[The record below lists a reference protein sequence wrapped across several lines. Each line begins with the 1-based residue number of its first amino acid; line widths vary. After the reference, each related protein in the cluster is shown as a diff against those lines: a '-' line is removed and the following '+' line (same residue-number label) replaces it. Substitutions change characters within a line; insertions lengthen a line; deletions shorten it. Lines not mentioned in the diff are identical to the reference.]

1 MLALGGILAQA
12 DSEYPNRPVRLIA
25 AAAPGGN
32 PDVLARLLSQKLSGA
47 FGKAFV
53 VENVPG
59 AGGVVAA
66 KMVAATPPDGH
77 VLMLGDS
84 GAMAINVVLNPDLGY
99 DPLRDFTPITALVTV
114 PTVLVVHPSVP
125 ARTLQ
130 EFIALAKSKPGQ
142 LAYGSAGPGSIH
154 HLTMAI
160 FAAQT
165 GIDLLHVPYRGGT
178 ALVGGLVKGEVQ
190 AGWSGVPNVLPLI
203 EDGRLRVLCISTQQR
218 SKSVADV
225 PTAIELGIDG
235 VRLCHHDG
243 SADVGRRVARSRRPP
258 AGGGGQGVARAG
270 HGGSHGRAGHGFAGE
285 RNRAT
290 TSSSCRTIS
299 IAIERRSGLSSC
311 RSIERRMPDL
321 RIYGVARTRAFRA
334 LWIAKE
340 LGLDYEHIP
349 IEIGPA
355 GARKAEYLA
364 INPNGRLPAIDDGGF
379 VLWESLAITLY
390 LAKKHG
396 RLYPATLEGEAKA
409 WQWSLWSV
417 QEVDRGVNIWS
428 LHAVR
433 LPPEDRDPQRLAEA
447 LKVLEPPFKV
457 LEGALAERPYLLG
470 DEFTVADL
478 NVAAVI
484 SRAIDMDLSAMPRIG
499 DWLKRCLERPAARAA
514 RALRAEADAQV
525 PVEVTRAIARHNRL

>member
-1 MLALGGILAQA
+1 MLRIAVLAAAALALGLGGVLAQA
-12 DSEYPNRPVRLIA
+12 DSDYPNRPVRLIA

-125 ARTLQ
+125 ARTLP

-203 EDGRLRVLCISTQQR
+203 EDGKLRVLCISTQRR
-218 SKSVADV
+218 SKSVADL
-225 PTAIELGIDG
+225 PTAIELGIEGFDYATMMG
-235 VRLCHHDG
+235 LQM
-243 SADVGRRVARSRRPP
+243 SAGAPRDLVARL
-258 AGGGGQGVARAG
+258 Q
-270 HGGSHGRAGHGFAGE
+270 
-285 RNRAT
+285 AT
-290 TSSSCRTIS
+290 
-299 IAIERRSGLSSC
+299 
-311 RSIERRMPDL
+311 
-321 RIYGVARTRAFRA
+321 V
-334 LWIAKE
+334 
-340 LGLDYEHIP
+340 
-349 IEIGPA
+349 
-355 GARKAEYLA
+355 
-364 INPNGRLPAIDDGGF
+364 
-379 VLWESLAITLY
+379 
-390 LAKKHG
+390 
-396 RLYPATLEGEAKA
+396 AKA
-409 WQWSLWSV
+409 LR
-417 QEVDRGVNIWS
+417 EPDMVDRM
-428 LHAVR
+428 AV
-433 LPPEDRDPQRLAEA
+433 
-447 LKVLEPPFKV
+447 
-457 LEGALAERPYLLG
+457 LG
-470 DEFTVADL
+470 
-478 NVAAVI
+478 
-484 SRAIDMDLSAMPRIG
+484 MDLHENGTEDYVKFMKDDIDRY
-499 DWLKRCLERPAARAA
+499 R
-514 RALRAEADAQV
+514 
-525 PVEVTRAIARHNRL
+525 TAIRNFKLQIN

>member
-1 MLALGGILAQA
+1 MLRIAVLAAAALALGLGGVLAQA
-12 DSEYPNRPVRLIA
+12 DSDYPNRPVRLIA
-25 AAAPGGN
+25 ASAPGGN

-125 ARTLQ
+125 ARTLS

-203 EDGRLRVLCISTQQR
+203 EDGKLRVLCISTQRR

-225 PTAIELGIDG
+225 PTAIELGIEGFDYATMMG
-235 VRLCHHDG
+235 LQM
-243 SADVGRRVARSRRPP
+243 SAGAPRDLVARL
-258 AGGGGQGVARAG
+258 Q
-270 HGGSHGRAGHGFAGE
+270 
-285 RNRAT
+285 AT
-290 TSSSCRTIS
+290 
-299 IAIERRSGLSSC
+299 
-311 RSIERRMPDL
+311 
-321 RIYGVARTRAFRA
+321 V
-334 LWIAKE
+334 
-340 LGLDYEHIP
+340 
-349 IEIGPA
+349 
-355 GARKAEYLA
+355 
-364 INPNGRLPAIDDGGF
+364 
-379 VLWESLAITLY
+379 
-390 LAKKHG
+390 
-396 RLYPATLEGEAKA
+396 AKA
-409 WQWSLWSV
+409 LR
-417 QEVDRGVNIWS
+417 EPDMVDRM
-428 LHAVR
+428 AV
-433 LPPEDRDPQRLAEA
+433 
-447 LKVLEPPFKV
+447 
-457 LEGALAERPYLLG
+457 LG
-470 DEFTVADL
+470 
-478 NVAAVI
+478 
-484 SRAIDMDLSAMPRIG
+484 MDLHENGTEDYVRFMKDDIDRY
-499 DWLKRCLERPAARAA
+499 R
-514 RALRAEADAQV
+514 
-525 PVEVTRAIARHNRL
+525 TAIRNFKLQIN

>member
-1 MLALGGILAQA
+1 MLRIAVLAAAALALGLGGVLGQV
-12 DSEYPNRPVRLIA
+12 DGDYPNRPVRLIA

-32 PDVLARLLSQKLSGA
+32 PDVLARLLSLKLSGA

-125 ARTLQ
+125 ARTLP

-203 EDGRLRVLCISTQQR
+203 EDGKLRVLCISTQRR

-225 PTAIELGIDG
+225 PTAIELGIEGFDYATMMG
-235 VRLCHHDG
+235 LQM
-243 SADVGRRVARSRRPP
+243 SAGAPRDLVARLQ
-258 AGGGGQGVARAG
+258 AAV
-270 HGGSHGRAGHGFAGE
+270 
-285 RNRAT
+285 
-290 TSSSCRTIS
+290 
-299 IAIERRSGLSSC
+299 
-311 RSIERRMPDL
+311 
-321 RIYGVARTRAFRA
+321 
-334 LWIAKE
+334 
-340 LGLDYEHIP
+340 
-349 IEIGPA
+349 
-355 GARKAEYLA
+355 
-364 INPNGRLPAIDDGGF
+364 
-379 VLWESLAITLY
+379 
-390 LAKKHG
+390 
-396 RLYPATLEGEAKA
+396 AKA
-409 WQWSLWSV
+409 LR
-417 QEVDRGVNIWS
+417 EPDMVDRM
-428 LHAVR
+428 AV
-433 LPPEDRDPQRLAEA
+433 
-447 LKVLEPPFKV
+447 
-457 LEGALAERPYLLG
+457 LG
-470 DEFTVADL
+470 
-478 NVAAVI
+478 
-484 SRAIDMDLSAMPRIG
+484 MDLHENGTEDYVKFMKDDIDRY
-499 DWLKRCLERPAARAA
+499 R
-514 RALRAEADAQV
+514 
-525 PVEVTRAIARHNRL
+525 TAIRNFKLQIN

>member
-1 MLALGGILAQA
+1 MLRIAVLAAAALALGLGGVLAQA
-12 DSEYPNRPVRLIA
+12 DSDYPNRPVRLIA

-32 PDVLARLLSQKLSGA
+32 PDVLARLLSLKLSGA

-125 ARTLQ
+125 ARTLP

-203 EDGRLRVLCISTQQR
+203 EDGKLRVLCISTQRR

-225 PTAIELGIDG
+225 PTAIELGIEGFDYATMMG
-235 VRLCHHDG
+235 LQM
-243 SADVGRRVARSRRPP
+243 SAGAPRDLVARLQATVAKALREPDM
-258 AGGGGQGVARAG
+258 VARMA
-270 HGGSHGRAGHGFAGE
+270 
-285 RNRAT
+285 
-290 TSSSCRTIS
+290 
-299 IAIERRSGLSSC
+299 
-311 RSIERRMPDL
+311 
-321 RIYGVARTRAFRA
+321 V
-334 LWIAKE
+334 
-340 LGLDYEHIP
+340 LG
-349 IEIGPA
+349 
-355 GARKAEYLA
+355 
-364 INPNGRLPAIDDGGF
+364 
-379 VLWESLAITLY
+379 
-390 LAKKHG
+390 
-396 RLYPATLEGEAKA
+396 
-409 WQWSLWSV
+409 
-417 QEVDRGVNIWS
+417 
-428 LHAVR
+428 
-433 LPPEDRDPQRLAEA
+433 
-447 LKVLEPPFKV
+447 
-457 LEGALAERPYLLG
+457 
-470 DEFTVADL
+470 
-478 NVAAVI
+478 
-484 SRAIDMDLSAMPRIG
+484 MDLHENGTEDYVKFMKDDIDRY
-499 DWLKRCLERPAARAA
+499 R
-514 RALRAEADAQV
+514 
-525 PVEVTRAIARHNRL
+525 TAIRNFKLQIN

>member
-1 MLALGGILAQA
+1 MLRIAVLATTALALVLGGIVAQA

-130 EFIALAKSKPGQ
+130 EFIALARSKPGQ

-203 EDGRLRVLCISTQQR
+203 EDGKLRVLCISTQRR

-225 PTAIELGIDG
+225 PTAIELGIEGFDYATMMG
-235 VRLCHHDG
+235 LQM
-243 SADVGRRVARSRRPP
+243 SAGAPRDLVARL
-258 AGGGGQGVARAG
+258 Q
-270 HGGSHGRAGHGFAGE
+270 
-285 RNRAT
+285 AT
-290 TSSSCRTIS
+290 
-299 IAIERRSGLSSC
+299 
-311 RSIERRMPDL
+311 
-321 RIYGVARTRAFRA
+321 V
-334 LWIAKE
+334 
-340 LGLDYEHIP
+340 
-349 IEIGPA
+349 
-355 GARKAEYLA
+355 
-364 INPNGRLPAIDDGGF
+364 
-379 VLWESLAITLY
+379 
-390 LAKKHG
+390 
-396 RLYPATLEGEAKA
+396 AKA
-409 WQWSLWSV
+409 LR
-417 QEVDRGVNIWS
+417 EPDMVDRM
-428 LHAVR
+428 AV
-433 LPPEDRDPQRLAEA
+433 
-447 LKVLEPPFKV
+447 
-457 LEGALAERPYLLG
+457 LG
-470 DEFTVADL
+470 
-478 NVAAVI
+478 
-484 SRAIDMDLSAMPRIG
+484 MDLHENGTEDYVRFMKDDIDRY
-499 DWLKRCLERPAARAA
+499 R
-514 RALRAEADAQV
+514 
-525 PVEVTRAIARHNRL
+525 TAIRNFKLQIN

>member
-1 MLALGGILAQA
+1 MLRIAVLAAASLALGLGGVLAQV
-12 DSEYPNRPVRLIA
+12 DGDYPNRPVRLIA

-32 PDVLARLLSQKLSGA
+32 PDVLARLLSLKLSGA

-66 KMVAATPPDGH
+66 KMVAATLPDGH

-125 ARTLQ
+125 ARTLP

-203 EDGRLRVLCISTQQR
+203 EDGKLRVLCISTQRR

-225 PTAIELGIDG
+225 PTAIELGIEG
-235 VRLCHHDG
+235 FEYATMMGLQM
-243 SADVGRRVARSRRPP
+243 SAGAPRELVARL
-258 AGGGGQGVARAG
+258 Q
-270 HGGSHGRAGHGFAGE
+270 
-285 RNRAT
+285 AT
-290 TSSSCRTIS
+290 
-299 IAIERRSGLSSC
+299 
-311 RSIERRMPDL
+311 
-321 RIYGVARTRAFRA
+321 V
-334 LWIAKE
+334 
-340 LGLDYEHIP
+340 
-349 IEIGPA
+349 
-355 GARKAEYLA
+355 
-364 INPNGRLPAIDDGGF
+364 
-379 VLWESLAITLY
+379 
-390 LAKKHG
+390 
-396 RLYPATLEGEAKA
+396 
-409 WQWSLWSV
+409 
-417 QEVDRGVNIWS
+417 
-428 LHAVR
+428 
-433 LPPEDRDPQRLAEA
+433 
-447 LKVLEPPFKV
+447 
-457 LEGALAERPYLLG
+457 
-470 DEFTVADL
+470 
-478 NVAAVI
+478 
-484 SRAIDMDLSAMPRIG
+484 
-499 DWLKRCLERPAARAA
+499 A
-514 RALRAEADAQV
+514 RALREPDMVDRMAVLGMDLHENGTEDYVKFMKDDIDRYRTAIRNFKLQV
-525 PVEVTRAIARHNRL
+525 N

>member
-1 MLALGGILAQA
+1 MLRIAVLAAAALALGLGGVLAQA
-12 DSEYPNRPVRLIA
+12 DSDYPNRPVRLIA

-125 ARTLQ
+125 ARTLP

-203 EDGRLRVLCISTQQR
+203 EDGKLRVLCISTQRR

-225 PTAIELGIDG
+225 PTAIELGIEGFDYATMMG
-235 VRLCHHDG
+235 LQM
-243 SADVGRRVARSRRPP
+243 SAGAPRDLVARL
-258 AGGGGQGVARAG
+258 Q
-270 HGGSHGRAGHGFAGE
+270 
-285 RNRAT
+285 T
-290 TSSSCRTIS
+290 T
-299 IAIERRSGLSSC
+299 
-311 RSIERRMPDL
+311 
-321 RIYGVARTRAFRA
+321 V
-334 LWIAKE
+334 
-340 LGLDYEHIP
+340 
-349 IEIGPA
+349 
-355 GARKAEYLA
+355 
-364 INPNGRLPAIDDGGF
+364 
-379 VLWESLAITLY
+379 
-390 LAKKHG
+390 
-396 RLYPATLEGEAKA
+396 AKA
-409 WQWSLWSV
+409 LR
-417 QEVDRGVNIWS
+417 EPDMVDRM
-428 LHAVR
+428 AV
-433 LPPEDRDPQRLAEA
+433 
-447 LKVLEPPFKV
+447 
-457 LEGALAERPYLLG
+457 LG
-470 DEFTVADL
+470 
-478 NVAAVI
+478 
-484 SRAIDMDLSAMPRIG
+484 MDLHENGTG
-499 DWLKRCLERPAARAA
+499 DYVKFMKDDIDRYR
-514 RALRAEADAQV
+514 
-525 PVEVTRAIARHNRL
+525 TAIRNFKLQIN

>member
-1 MLALGGILAQA
+1 MLRIAVLAAAALALGLGGVLAQV
-12 DSEYPNRPVRLIA
+12 DGDYPNRPVRLIA

-32 PDVLARLLSQKLSGA
+32 PDVLARLLSLKLSGA

-53 VENVPG
+53 VENIPG

-125 ARTLQ
+125 ARTLP

-203 EDGRLRVLCISTQQR
+203 EDGKLRVLCISTQRR

-225 PTAIELGIDG
+225 PTAIELGIEGFDYATMMG
-235 VRLCHHDG
+235 LQM
-243 SADVGRRVARSRRPP
+243 SAGAPRDLVARL
-258 AGGGGQGVARAG
+258 Q
-270 HGGSHGRAGHGFAGE
+270 
-285 RNRAT
+285 AT
-290 TSSSCRTIS
+290 
-299 IAIERRSGLSSC
+299 
-311 RSIERRMPDL
+311 
-321 RIYGVARTRAFRA
+321 V
-334 LWIAKE
+334 
-340 LGLDYEHIP
+340 
-349 IEIGPA
+349 
-355 GARKAEYLA
+355 
-364 INPNGRLPAIDDGGF
+364 
-379 VLWESLAITLY
+379 
-390 LAKKHG
+390 
-396 RLYPATLEGEAKA
+396 AKA
-409 WQWSLWSV
+409 LR
-417 QEVDRGVNIWS
+417 EPDMVDRM
-428 LHAVR
+428 AV
-433 LPPEDRDPQRLAEA
+433 
-447 LKVLEPPFKV
+447 
-457 LEGALAERPYLLG
+457 LG
-470 DEFTVADL
+470 
-478 NVAAVI
+478 
-484 SRAIDMDLSAMPRIG
+484 MDLHENGTEDYVKFMKDDIDRY
-499 DWLKRCLERPAARAA
+499 R
-514 RALRAEADAQV
+514 
-525 PVEVTRAIARHNRL
+525 TAIRNFKLQIN

>member
-1 MLALGGILAQA
+1 MLRIAVLATAVLALALGGIVAQA

-130 EFIALAKSKPGQ
+130 EFIALARSKPGQ

-203 EDGRLRVLCISTQQR
+203 EDGKLRVLCISTQQR

-235 VRLCHHDG
+235 FDYATMMGLQM
-243 SADVGRRVARSRRPP
+243 SAGGPRALVARLQ
-258 AGGGGQGVARAG
+258 AAV
-270 HGGSHGRAGHGFAGE
+270 
-285 RNRAT
+285 
-290 TSSSCRTIS
+290 
-299 IAIERRSGLSSC
+299 
-311 RSIERRMPDL
+311 
-321 RIYGVARTRAFRA
+321 
-334 LWIAKE
+334 
-340 LGLDYEHIP
+340 
-349 IEIGPA
+349 
-355 GARKAEYLA
+355 
-364 INPNGRLPAIDDGGF
+364 
-379 VLWESLAITLY
+379 
-390 LAKKHG
+390 
-396 RLYPATLEGEAKA
+396 AKA
-409 WQWSLWSV
+409 LR
-417 QEVDRGVNIWS
+417 EPDMVDRM
-428 LHAVR
+428 A
-433 LPPEDRDPQRLAEA
+433 A
-447 LKVLEPPFKV
+447 L
-457 LEGALAERPYLLG
+457 G
-470 DEFTVADL
+470 
-478 NVAAVI
+478 
-484 SRAIDMDLSAMPRIG
+484 MDLQENGTG
-499 DWLKRCLERPAARAA
+499 DYVKFMRDDIDRYR
-514 RALRAEADAQV
+514 
-525 PVEVTRAIARHNRL
+525 TAIRTFKLQIN

>member
-1 MLALGGILAQA
+1 MLRIAVLAAAALALGLGGVLAQV
-12 DSEYPNRPVRLIA
+12 DGDYPNRPVRLIA

-125 ARTLQ
+125 ARTLP

-203 EDGRLRVLCISTQQR
+203 EDGKLRVLCISTQRR

-225 PTAIELGIDG
+225 PTAIELGIEGFDYATMMG
-235 VRLCHHDG
+235 LQM
-243 SADVGRRVARSRRPP
+243 SAGAPRDLVARL
-258 AGGGGQGVARAG
+258 Q
-270 HGGSHGRAGHGFAGE
+270 
-285 RNRAT
+285 AT
-290 TSSSCRTIS
+290 
-299 IAIERRSGLSSC
+299 
-311 RSIERRMPDL
+311 
-321 RIYGVARTRAFRA
+321 V
-334 LWIAKE
+334 
-340 LGLDYEHIP
+340 
-349 IEIGPA
+349 
-355 GARKAEYLA
+355 
-364 INPNGRLPAIDDGGF
+364 
-379 VLWESLAITLY
+379 
-390 LAKKHG
+390 
-396 RLYPATLEGEAKA
+396 AKA
-409 WQWSLWSV
+409 LR
-417 QEVDRGVNIWS
+417 EPDMVDRM
-428 LHAVR
+428 AV
-433 LPPEDRDPQRLAEA
+433 
-447 LKVLEPPFKV
+447 
-457 LEGALAERPYLLG
+457 LG
-470 DEFTVADL
+470 
-478 NVAAVI
+478 
-484 SRAIDMDLSAMPRIG
+484 MDLHENGTEDYVRFMKDDIDRY
-499 DWLKRCLERPAARAA
+499 R
-514 RALRAEADAQV
+514 
-525 PVEVTRAIARHNRL
+525 TAIRNFKLQIN

>member
-1 MLALGGILAQA
+1 MLRIAVLAAAALALGLGGVLAQV
-12 DSEYPNRPVRLIA
+12 DGDYPNRPVRLIA

-125 ARTLQ
+125 ARTLS

-203 EDGRLRVLCISTQQR
+203 EDGKLRVLCISTQRR

-225 PTAIELGIDG
+225 PTAIELGIEGFDYATMMG
-235 VRLCHHDG
+235 LQM
-243 SADVGRRVARSRRPP
+243 SAGAPRDLVARL
-258 AGGGGQGVARAG
+258 Q
-270 HGGSHGRAGHGFAGE
+270 
-285 RNRAT
+285 AT
-290 TSSSCRTIS
+290 
-299 IAIERRSGLSSC
+299 
-311 RSIERRMPDL
+311 
-321 RIYGVARTRAFRA
+321 V
-334 LWIAKE
+334 
-340 LGLDYEHIP
+340 
-349 IEIGPA
+349 
-355 GARKAEYLA
+355 
-364 INPNGRLPAIDDGGF
+364 
-379 VLWESLAITLY
+379 
-390 LAKKHG
+390 
-396 RLYPATLEGEAKA
+396 AKA
-409 WQWSLWSV
+409 LR
-417 QEVDRGVNIWS
+417 EPDMVDRM
-428 LHAVR
+428 AV
-433 LPPEDRDPQRLAEA
+433 
-447 LKVLEPPFKV
+447 
-457 LEGALAERPYLLG
+457 LG
-470 DEFTVADL
+470 
-478 NVAAVI
+478 
-484 SRAIDMDLSAMPRIG
+484 MDLHENGTQDYVKFMKDDIDRY
-499 DWLKRCLERPAARAA
+499 R
-514 RALRAEADAQV
+514 
-525 PVEVTRAIARHNRL
+525 TAIRNFKLQIN

>member
-1 MLALGGILAQA
+1 MLRIAVLAAASLALGLGGVLAQV
-12 DSEYPNRPVRLIA
+12 DGDYPNRPVRLIA

-32 PDVLARLLSQKLSGA
+32 PDVLARLLSLKLSGA
-47 FGKAFV
+47 FGEAFV

-125 ARTLQ
+125 ARTLP

-203 EDGRLRVLCISTQQR
+203 EDGKLRVLCISTQRR

-225 PTAIELGIDG
+225 PTAIELGIEGFDYATMMG
-235 VRLCHHDG
+235 LQM
-243 SADVGRRVARSRRPP
+243 SAGAPRDLVARL
-258 AGGGGQGVARAG
+258 Q
-270 HGGSHGRAGHGFAGE
+270 
-285 RNRAT
+285 AT
-290 TSSSCRTIS
+290 
-299 IAIERRSGLSSC
+299 
-311 RSIERRMPDL
+311 
-321 RIYGVARTRAFRA
+321 V
-334 LWIAKE
+334 
-340 LGLDYEHIP
+340 
-349 IEIGPA
+349 
-355 GARKAEYLA
+355 
-364 INPNGRLPAIDDGGF
+364 
-379 VLWESLAITLY
+379 
-390 LAKKHG
+390 
-396 RLYPATLEGEAKA
+396 AKA
-409 WQWSLWSV
+409 LR
-417 QEVDRGVNIWS
+417 EPDMVDRM
-428 LHAVR
+428 AV
-433 LPPEDRDPQRLAEA
+433 
-447 LKVLEPPFKV
+447 
-457 LEGALAERPYLLG
+457 LG
-470 DEFTVADL
+470 
-478 NVAAVI
+478 
-484 SRAIDMDLSAMPRIG
+484 MDLHENGTEDYVRFMKDDIDRY
-499 DWLKRCLERPAARAA
+499 R
-514 RALRAEADAQV
+514 
-525 PVEVTRAIARHNRL
+525 TAIRNFKLQIN

>member
-1 MLALGGILAQA
+1 MLRIAVLAAASLALGLGGVLAQV
-12 DSEYPNRPVRLIA
+12 DGDYPNRPVRLIA

-32 PDVLARLLSQKLSGA
+32 PDVLARLLSLKLSGA

-125 ARTLQ
+125 ARTLP

-203 EDGRLRVLCISTQQR
+203 EDGKLRVLCISTQRR

-225 PTAIELGIDG
+225 PTAIELGIEGFDYATMMG
-235 VRLCHHDG
+235 LQM
-243 SADVGRRVARSRRPP
+243 SAGAPRELVARL
-258 AGGGGQGVARAG
+258 Q
-270 HGGSHGRAGHGFAGE
+270 
-285 RNRAT
+285 AT
-290 TSSSCRTIS
+290 
-299 IAIERRSGLSSC
+299 
-311 RSIERRMPDL
+311 
-321 RIYGVARTRAFRA
+321 V
-334 LWIAKE
+334 
-340 LGLDYEHIP
+340 
-349 IEIGPA
+349 
-355 GARKAEYLA
+355 
-364 INPNGRLPAIDDGGF
+364 
-379 VLWESLAITLY
+379 
-390 LAKKHG
+390 
-396 RLYPATLEGEAKA
+396 
-409 WQWSLWSV
+409 
-417 QEVDRGVNIWS
+417 
-428 LHAVR
+428 
-433 LPPEDRDPQRLAEA
+433 
-447 LKVLEPPFKV
+447 
-457 LEGALAERPYLLG
+457 
-470 DEFTVADL
+470 
-478 NVAAVI
+478 
-484 SRAIDMDLSAMPRIG
+484 
-499 DWLKRCLERPAARAA
+499 A
-514 RALRAEADAQV
+514 RALREPDMVDRMAVLGMDLHENGTEDYVKFMKDDIDRYRTAIRNFKLQV
-525 PVEVTRAIARHNRL
+525 N

>member
-1 MLALGGILAQA
+1 MLRIAVLAAASLALGLGGVLAQV
-12 DSEYPNRPVRLIA
+12 DGDYPNRPVRLIA

-32 PDVLARLLSQKLSGA
+32 PDVLARLLSLKLSGA

-125 ARTLQ
+125 ARTLP

-203 EDGRLRVLCISTQQR
+203 EDGKLRVLCISTQRR

-225 PTAIELGIDG
+225 PTAIELGIEGFDYATMMG
-235 VRLCHHDG
+235 LQM
-243 SADVGRRVARSRRPP
+243 SAGAPRDLVARL
-258 AGGGGQGVARAG
+258 Q
-270 HGGSHGRAGHGFAGE
+270 
-285 RNRAT
+285 AT
-290 TSSSCRTIS
+290 
-299 IAIERRSGLSSC
+299 
-311 RSIERRMPDL
+311 
-321 RIYGVARTRAFRA
+321 V
-334 LWIAKE
+334 
-340 LGLDYEHIP
+340 
-349 IEIGPA
+349 
-355 GARKAEYLA
+355 
-364 INPNGRLPAIDDGGF
+364 
-379 VLWESLAITLY
+379 
-390 LAKKHG
+390 
-396 RLYPATLEGEAKA
+396 AKA
-409 WQWSLWSV
+409 LR
-417 QEVDRGVNIWS
+417 EPDMVDRM
-428 LHAVR
+428 AV
-433 LPPEDRDPQRLAEA
+433 
-447 LKVLEPPFKV
+447 
-457 LEGALAERPYLLG
+457 LG
-470 DEFTVADL
+470 
-478 NVAAVI
+478 
-484 SRAIDMDLSAMPRIG
+484 MDLHENGTEDYVKFMKDDIDRY
-499 DWLKRCLERPAARAA
+499 R
-514 RALRAEADAQV
+514 
-525 PVEVTRAIARHNRL
+525 TAIRNFKLQIN

>member
-1 MLALGGILAQA
+1 MLRIAVLAAASLALGLGGVLAQV
-12 DSEYPNRPVRLIA
+12 DGDYPNRPVRLIA

-32 PDVLARLLSQKLSGA
+32 PDVLARLLSLKLSGA

-125 ARTLQ
+125 ARTLP

-203 EDGRLRVLCISTQQR
+203 EDGKLRVLCISTQRR

-225 PTAIELGIDG
+225 PTAIELGIEG
-235 VRLCHHDG
+235 FEYATMMGLQM
-243 SADVGRRVARSRRPP
+243 SAGAPRELVARL
-258 AGGGGQGVARAG
+258 Q
-270 HGGSHGRAGHGFAGE
+270 
-285 RNRAT
+285 AT
-290 TSSSCRTIS
+290 
-299 IAIERRSGLSSC
+299 
-311 RSIERRMPDL
+311 
-321 RIYGVARTRAFRA
+321 V
-334 LWIAKE
+334 
-340 LGLDYEHIP
+340 
-349 IEIGPA
+349 
-355 GARKAEYLA
+355 
-364 INPNGRLPAIDDGGF
+364 
-379 VLWESLAITLY
+379 
-390 LAKKHG
+390 
-396 RLYPATLEGEAKA
+396 
-409 WQWSLWSV
+409 
-417 QEVDRGVNIWS
+417 
-428 LHAVR
+428 
-433 LPPEDRDPQRLAEA
+433 
-447 LKVLEPPFKV
+447 
-457 LEGALAERPYLLG
+457 
-470 DEFTVADL
+470 
-478 NVAAVI
+478 
-484 SRAIDMDLSAMPRIG
+484 
-499 DWLKRCLERPAARAA
+499 A
-514 RALRAEADAQV
+514 RALREPDMVDRMAVLGMDLHENGTEDYVKFMKDDIDRYRTAIRNFKLQV
-525 PVEVTRAIARHNRL
+525 N

>member
-1 MLALGGILAQA
+1 MLRIAVLAAAALALGLGGVLAQA
-12 DSEYPNRPVRLIA
+12 DSDYPNRPVRLIA

-125 ARTLQ
+125 ARTLP

-165 GIDLLHVPYRGGT
+165 GIDLLHVRYRGGT

-203 EDGRLRVLCISTQQR
+203 EDGKLRVLCISTQRR
-218 SKSVADV
+218 SKSVADL
-225 PTAIELGIDG
+225 PTAIELGIEGFDYATMMG
-235 VRLCHHDG
+235 LQM
-243 SADVGRRVARSRRPP
+243 SAGAPRDLVARL
-258 AGGGGQGVARAG
+258 Q
-270 HGGSHGRAGHGFAGE
+270 
-285 RNRAT
+285 AT
-290 TSSSCRTIS
+290 
-299 IAIERRSGLSSC
+299 
-311 RSIERRMPDL
+311 
-321 RIYGVARTRAFRA
+321 V
-334 LWIAKE
+334 
-340 LGLDYEHIP
+340 
-349 IEIGPA
+349 
-355 GARKAEYLA
+355 
-364 INPNGRLPAIDDGGF
+364 
-379 VLWESLAITLY
+379 
-390 LAKKHG
+390 
-396 RLYPATLEGEAKA
+396 AKA
-409 WQWSLWSV
+409 LR
-417 QEVDRGVNIWS
+417 EPDMVDRM
-428 LHAVR
+428 AV
-433 LPPEDRDPQRLAEA
+433 
-447 LKVLEPPFKV
+447 
-457 LEGALAERPYLLG
+457 LG
-470 DEFTVADL
+470 
-478 NVAAVI
+478 
-484 SRAIDMDLSAMPRIG
+484 MDLHENGTEDYVKFMKDDIDRY
-499 DWLKRCLERPAARAA
+499 R
-514 RALRAEADAQV
+514 
-525 PVEVTRAIARHNRL
+525 TAIRNFKLQIN